1 RGVADMSVA
10 SPREIK
16 QTHFTRHFHKRTRSN
31 ATDLGT
37 WQYMETDAFKQTRTH
52 ARTHTH
58 THTHTPTPTHDTH
71 THTHTHTHTRA
82 HTHTHTHARTHTH
95 THTGQVFWSFDA
107 EINL

>member
-37 WQYMETDAFKQTRTH
+37 WQYMETDAFKHTRTP
-52 ARTHTH
+52 ARTHTDPH
-58 THTHTPTPTHDTH
+58 TH
-71 THTHTHTHTRA
+71 THTHTHTHA
-82 HTHTHTHARTHTH
+82 HTHTHTHTHKHTHTLSHTLTHTH
-95 THTGQVFWSFDA
+95 THTHRGGV
-107 EINL
+107 